1 MDNCLEKRVIELE
14 TLVSY
19 QDHTIEQLNQVIYSQ
34 QLKMDEISA
43 KIDAVEGLIKNQTS
57 DDKRTLEEERP
68 PHY

>member
-34 QLKMDEISA
+34 QLKIDEISE
-43 KIDAVEGLIKNQTS
+43 KVDAVEGLIKNQTS